1 MNPAMVMLAALML
14 SALLQLP
21 IILPVLFWAIYHY
34 HKDRHLPGPVSHLSL
49 AFMLGIG
56 SFYIGLFLYWMLGLV
71 NLRYDAFLLAETN
84 PAGLFV
90 YAIGVIGVV
99 EDLVKTILAALAFT
113 ALLHGIYGFVVIAL
127 PAPALPVAALL
138 ITAIWLWRLRLIR
151 DLHNAM
157 PGPCPQEQD

>member
-1 MNPAMVMLAALML
+1 MLAALML

-34 HKDRHLPGPVSHLSL
+34 HKDRHLPEPVSHLLL

-99 EDLVKTILAALAFT
+99 EELAKMIAFFLVIIHF
-113 ALLHGIYGFVVIAL
+113 
-127 PAPALPVAALL
+127 
-138 ITAIWLWRLRLIR
+138 
-151 DLHNAM
+151 
-157 PGPCPQEQD
+157 